1 MSAEDEEEIKNYEE
15 TMEMQLWKA
24 QLSETMKQRFQGF
37 QLTKEFL
44 RMEKEKKKRQELDNQ
59 PVLHFIQQIPFV
71 PPPPPPPANEENLN
85 DDDEAVD
92 VYYEADNTTRSNKG
106 QKEEVHVNP
115 VTD

>member
-1 MSAEDEEEIKNYEE
+1 
-15 TMEMQLWKA
+15 
-24 QLSETMKQRFQGF
+24 MKQRFQGF

-44 RMEKEKKKRQELDNQ
+44 RMEKEKKRRQELDNQ